1 MALHITS
8 NQGVFELNG
17 NIVGKNAISLQHHFE
32 HLLFTKDMVVL
43 SVDHVKKIDSYGIQ
57 VLTSLYRRAMK
68 NNKIFYI
75 IGTEN
80 KRLQKAF
87 GKVNYILRRDIM

>member
-1 MALHITS
+1 MALQITS
-8 NQGVFELNG
+8 NQGVFELYG
-17 NIVGKNAISLQHHFE
+17 DIMGKNAISLQHHFE

-43 SVDHVKKIDSYGIQ
+43 SVDHVKKIDNFGVQ
-57 VLTSLYRRAMK
+57 VLTSLYKKAMK

-80 KRLQKAF
+80 KKLKKAF
-87 GKVNYILRRDIM
+87 SKVNYILRRDII